1 MIETAGLN
9 TGYDVTGKFKLDQ
22 HEIEGTIPGTD
33 KPFSCDYDK
42 YIQFDDYA
50 VATTEITGSQL
61 YLNDKGPA
69 YPGRDD
75 YDPIE
80 GRCAYWLNAV
90 LCFEDWIMHAAEKT
104 WNSFFGNQAHFW
116 GADEE
121 VSL

>member
-69 YPGRDD
+69 YPGRSKGGA
-75 YDPIE
+75 PT
-80 GRCAYWLNAV
+80 GSMMLCCV
-90 LCFEDWIMHAAEKT
+90 LKIGSCMLPRRLGT
-104 WNSFFGNQAHFW
+104 L
-116 GADEE
+116 
-121 VSL
+121 SLETKLISGELMKR